1 MPGTP
6 FQAGHMHNGFL
17 EALYNNGLIGLF
29 LMLMIHVV
37 IVRNLWKTMRGEV
50 SPRAQ
55 RLAIGSMAIYTN
67 LLINGM
73 FNATFSGRANSQFML
88 LLAMVIVSIRLVRE
102 VKPSRML
109 ERPAP
114 AWAQVVQS

>member
-1 MPGTP
+1 
-6 FQAGHMHNGFL
+6 
-17 EALYNNGLIGLF
+17 
-29 LMLMIHVV
+29 
-37 IVRNLWKTMRGEV
+37 MRGEV

>member
-1 MPGTP
+1 
-6 FQAGHMHNGFL
+6 
-17 EALYNNGLIGLF
+17 
-29 LMLMIHVV
+29 MIHAV

-50 SPRAQ
+50 SQRTQ

-88 LLAMVIVSIRLVRE
+88 LLAMVIISIRLVRE
-102 VKPSRML
+102 VRSPRTVQ
-109 ERPAP
+109 RPAP
-114 AWAQVVQS
+114 AWAQVVEG